1 MGFIVNH
8 CNNMAVTT
16 PDSIKFTYFDL
27 RVKGEAARLLLAY
40 GGLEYED
47 DRVTLPWDDI
57 TQWKTLKPSMPYGQ
71 LPCLTWN
78 GEKICQSMAI
88 CRFLAREM
96 NIAGRNSVEMAQVD
110 EIIDAVQ
117 DAIDA
122 NYKAWYSAK
131 RKEELVM
138 LTGKTFPSAMSHLE
152 RMLSKRGGQY
162 MVGNNFT
169 WADLHLFY
177 FCSED
182 FLEPEIVQTYPKI
195 SSLVRRVG
203 QIPNIENWM
212 QTRPQNR
219 KPTEGHTIYFKNAY
233 KILKEN
239 LA

>member
-1 MGFIVNH
+1 
-8 CNNMAVTT
+8 MAVTT

-138 LTGKTFPSAMSHLE
+138 LTGKTFPAALSNLE
-152 RMLSKRGGQY
+152 KRLVERGGQF

-182 FLEPEIVQTYPKI
+182 FICPSVLQNYPKL
-195 SSLVRRVG
+195 SNLVSRVG
-203 QIPNIENWM
+203 AMPNIKKWM
-212 QTRPQNR
+212 ETRPANGTPQ
-219 KPTEGHTIYFKNAY
+219 KGFMIYFKNAY
-233 KILKEN
+233 KILVEN

>member
-1 MGFIVNH
+1 M
-8 CNNMAVTT
+8 
-16 PDSIKFTYFDL
+16 
-27 RVKGEAARLLLAY
+27 
-40 GGLEYED
+40 
-47 DRVTLPWDDI
+47 

-138 LTGKTFPSAMSHLE
+138 LTGKTFPAALSNLE
-152 RMLSKRGGQY
+152 KRLVERGGQF
-162 MVGNNFT
+162 MVGNNSPGLT
-169 WADLHLFY
+169 YTSSTSALKTSL
-177 FCSED
+177 S
-182 FLEPEIVQTYPKI
+182 LSASKLPQAVQP
-195 SSLVRRVG
+195 
-203 QIPNIENWM
+203 
-212 QTRPQNR
+212 
-219 KPTEGHTIYFKNAY
+219 
-233 KILKEN
+233 
-239 LA
+239 

>member
-40 GGLEYED
+40 GGLQYED
-47 DRVTLPWDDI
+47 ERVTLPWDDI

-96 NIAGRNSVEMAQVD
+96 NIAGRNSVE
-110 EIIDAVQ
+110 
-117 DAIDA
+117 
-122 NYKAWYSAK
+122 K
-131 RKEELVM
+131 RLV
-138 LTGKTFPSAMSHLE
+138 E
-152 RMLSKRGGQY
+152 RGGQF

-182 FLEPEIVQTYPKI
+182 FICPSVLQNYPKL
-195 SSLVRRVG
+195 SNLVSRVG
-203 QIPNIENWM
+203 AMPNIKKWM
-212 QTRPQNR
+212 DTRPANGTPQ
-219 KPTEGHTIYFKNAY
+219 KGFMIYFKNAY
-233 KILKEN
+233 KILVEN